1 MGNNTK
7 KVKNIEAVVIIILS
21 ILLIGVLVFL
31 GIRYIS
37 KQNMSIINNGISNLD
52 DIYNEANKNNEEEN
66 KNDELEKVQYSNVN
80 DLIED
85 LVHEKNPIEKKI
97 DSIKYKLDMV
107 LPYFKVKTEVTNQI
121 NQEID
126 KTYKFYTEDYLSKE
140 STQSSSRN
148 TTISYTAD
156 MDTEKGILTLEITNA
171 YTDWAGTGA
180 PNGSSITTYK
190 YDYINDKLIEK
201 KKQEKVEEEK
211 LDPYANYKD
220 YEWGKT
226 KIGDKAGAYI
236 EIKSNKVYV
245 TYSNKTSQVKNV
257 SGTPIKTVSIIGGG
271 IPFFYILTEEGK
283 VYNLEEW
290 DTEATLV
297 ANLSK
302 YDVIDMTVGGGK
314 GVVYRAIYYLTS
326 DGRLIDEN
334 GDTFEA
340 LNKNFVTSFG
350 RPSHKVYI
358 DNKFNV
364 YYSKK
369 GDANYITVKDTSGN
383 KVKAK
388 ELYIQDT
395 VDGETIIIITKDSQI
410 IYVSND
416 GNITQEKGKFKS
428 INTYSQEYEGVML
441 ITMSDNKN
449 IIKYGLDDYY
459 YDVEKK
465 KTIDIKEGLHI
476 ESIRVNKRN
485 EKYTDKYYPATMTLT
500 EEQIKSVIELLKN
513 INYVSDK
520 VTTQDKD
527 MYRAIIKYKNGIEA
541 ELKVLPGMRVIMDGS
556 LYSVEDQSIEVFS
569 TIGHKFDW
577 EKTNSENAV
586 SQLKEISSALQ
597 QQILLSYDGKV
608 KTSSDVVS
616 ACKLYE
622 NTDNILIRIIVDEE
636 KQYQLGKYGVK
647 ISDSVMS
654 TLAKQ
659 IEGGVNVLPGD
670 NGKYPEIK
678 TNTSSEVEK
687 GIATT
692 ETYYSYVMKDT
703 STQKI
708 IGILF
713 VRKGA
718 IK

>member
-1 MGNNTK
+1 MENNTK

-37 KQNMSIINNGISNLD
+37 KQNMSIINNAISNLD

-220 YEWGKT
+220 YKWGST
-226 KIGDKAGAYI
+226 IFKADSSSKEKI
-236 EIKSNKVYV
+236 EIKNNKVYL
-245 TYSNKTSQVKNV
+245 TFSNKTVQVKNI
-257 SGTPIKTVSIIGGG
+257 SGTPKKVTGTVAGG
-271 IPFFYILTEEGK
+271 IMYYYILTQQGK
-283 VYNLEEW
+283 ETKIYRVEW
-290 DTEATLV
+290 SDTTATAELLKE
-297 ANLSK
+297 LSK
-302 YDVIDMTVGGGK
+302 YNIVDFTSGNGK
-314 GVVYRAIYYLTS
+314 GVVYRTIYYLTS
-326 DGRLIDEN
+326 EGKMIDRN
-334 GDTFEA
+334 GHTFEE
-340 LNKNFVTSFG
+340 LNKNFVSSFG
-350 RPSHKVYI
+350 TLGFSLYI
-358 DNKFNV
+358 DDKGYV

-369 GDANYITVKDTSGN
+369 DDANYKVLTDTKGN

-388 ELYIQDT
+388 EMYGQDSST
-395 VDGETIIIITKDSQI
+395 GYTAIIITEDNQI
-410 IYVSND
+410 IYVDDLYKVS
-416 GNITQEKGKFKS
+416 QEKGIIKS
-428 INTYSQEYEGVML
+428 INTYSQEYEGTMI

-449 IIKYGLDDYY
+449 IIKYNLGDSY
-459 YDVEKK
+459 YDVKK
-465 KTIDIKEGLHI
+465 KKYIDIKEGLHI

-513 INYVSDK
+513 LNYVSDNI
-520 VTTQDKD
+520 TTQDKD

-541 ELKVLPGMRVIMDGS
+541 ELKVLPGMRVIMDGK
-556 LYSVEDQSIEVFS
+556 LYSVEDQSIEVFD
-569 TIGHKFDW
+569 TIGYKFDW
-577 EKTNSENAV
+577 EKTESITNSITMYKRNSETNKYYEKTMNLSESEMIKINDYIKEIDEPSFSSKNLEKYRLILQYKAGTKSLLLV
-586 SQLKEISSALQ
+586 YEDGIVSLDNKLYKASQL
-597 QQILLSYDGKV
+597 
-608 KTSSDVVS
+608 
-616 ACKLYE
+616 
-622 NTDNILIRIIVDEE
+622 E
-636 KQYQLGKYGVK
+636 KY
-647 ISDSVMS
+647 
-654 TLAKQ
+654 
-659 IEGGVNVLPGD
+659 
-670 NGKYPEIK
+670 
-678 TNTSSEVEK
+678 
-687 GIATT
+687 
-692 ETYYSYVMKDT
+692 
-703 STQKI
+703 I
-708 IGILF
+708 IGIADKF
-713 VRKGA
+713 DWQ
-718 IK
+718 